1 MGMTVLFGVDA
12 QKLDKTKA
20 LKKCATQES
29 LRFDHVAF
37 YFPHVGK
44 SRSLAIY
51 IMTRLWLMIIMQ
63 GLERKTKPAMS
74 S

>member
-1 MGMTVLFGVDA
+1 MTVLFGVDA

-20 LKKCATQES
+20 LKKCAIQES

-44 SRSLAIY
+44 FRSLGKY
-51 IMTRLWLMIIMQ
+51 IMTRLWLMVVIQ
-63 GLERKTKPAMS
+63 GSERKTKPAMS